1 MNLQRIVLLTFFRR
15 SKKKNFSFLSRPSPQ
30 RSGPLLLSL
39 SLSLTWS
46 AQVSLAPGYGPR
58 LNRWP
63 RLLLPSPFLFAGLS
77 RPTPRP
83 RPKPSQPDLLSPFPL
98 LSSCRSRWQRRP
110 DWPEFT
116 AGELPGETNT
126 PPDSPLHSALLG
138 ILILN
143 FGDRW

>member
-15 SKKKNFSFLSRPSPQ
+15 TKTSLFSLSPARNAAAHSFSP
-30 RSGPLLLSL
+30 

-83 RPKPSQPDLLSPFPL
+83 RPKPSQPDLLSPFL
-98 LSSCRSRWQRRP
+98 LLCSCRSRWQRRP

-138 ILILN
+138 TLILN